1 MPEQIFAIDIGSSSI
16 KGVVA
21 VPSGEDGLVKI
32 IAFSQVPTTGIRK
45 GEIIDGAQVAKSIR
59 ALVEEIKNSL
69 PMGFSQAAVNIGGN
83 HVGVVQS
90 RGVVTV
96 SRADQMISEYDVERV
111 IASSQA
117 VPLPLNREIVHII
130 PREFIVDGEGK
141 IKSAVGLNGVRLEL
155 DALVVYAFSPH
166 IKAVLRTL
174 SEAGL
179 DASGTVISGL
189 AGASAVLS
197 EKEKEIGSLLIDI
210 GAQTTD
216 VVVFEEGQP
225 IHVAVFPVGSFH
237 ISNDIAI
244 GLQVDFDIAE
254 HIKIAYGHCDP
265 ESVSRKDLITS
276 EMLDGKID
284 FSISRKELAHIIEAR
299 LEEIFELANN
309 ELSKIGKAALLPGG
323 VTLIGGGAKTAGIVE
338 FAKKELRLPARLG
351 QFEQVGGLVGRIDPV
366 LFANAVGLAKW
377 KSETMEYSRKPFSSS
392 MFKGVGGKVK
402 KILQGLLP

>member
-1 MPEQIFAIDIGSSSI
+1 MHEQIFAIDIGSSAI

-21 VPSGEDGLVKI
+21 VPSSSEGRIKV
-32 IAFSQVPTTGIRK
+32 IAFSKVSTTGIRR
-45 GEIIDGAQVAKSIR
+45 GEIVDSAQVAKRIR
-59 ALVEEIKNSL
+59 VLVEEIKNSL
-69 PMGFSQAAVNIGGN
+69 PSPLEQAAVNIGGD

-130 PREFIVDGEGK
+130 PREFIVDGEGRV
-141 IKSAVGLNGVRLEL
+141 KSAVGMNGVRLEL

-166 IKAVLRTL
+166 VKAVLRTL

-197 EKEKEIGSLLIDI
+197 EKEKEIGAVLIDI

-244 GLQVDFDIAE
+244 GLQLDFDVAE
-254 HIKIAYGHCDP
+254 HVKITYGHCDP
-265 ESVSRKDLITS
+265 ESVSRKDLIIP

-284 FSISRKELAHIIEAR
+284 FAISRKELAHIIEAR
-299 LEEIFELANN
+299 LEEIFELVNN
-309 ELSKIGKAALLPGG
+309 ELSKIGKAGLLPGG
-323 VTLIGGGAKTAGIVE
+323 GTLIGGGAKTAGIVD
-338 FAKKELRLPARLG
+338 FAKKEFRLPVRLG
-351 QFEQVGGLVGRIDPV
+351 QFVDVEGLVGRIDPA

-377 KSETMEYSRKPFSSS
+377 KMETMEHASKPFSKSVFS
-392 MFKGVGGKVK
+392 GVGEKLK
-402 KILQGLLP
+402 KIIQGSLP